1 MKVLFLCFPSK
12 KEIGMQVVYLGN
24 NERKPKRRDKRK
36 EYYRKNGKAKQV
48 NY

>member
-1 MKVLFLCFPSK
+1 MKVLFLFSLQE

-36 EYYRKNGKAKQV
+36 ESITGKMKKP
-48 NY
+48 NR